1 MQSMPTGLGRNW
13 PGRFLVGTE
22 ADLWL
27 NSGLMKTAGRYLAT
41 LSLLLG
47 CDSGGQGTGRA
58 EAGAVADAPVSTGAE
73 AGAVADAPVTTGAE
87 AGPVQPTPDANAVA
101 VEAGPLRHVVMVVD
115 DGFDPSV
122 AELNGKVVA
131 SHTIVCD
138 QSSDNAD
145 GGAEAGAD
153 PLAEGANPDFATAKR
168 DLIAA
173 LQVPDRSCQ
182 LRAGMQPYDQ
192 HLLASVDGYRDRWNA
207 ALRSDTDLT
216 QAFTTTEYAAIT
228 SVLQSAP
235 QDARVHGTSVAGL
248 LAYKNPDLRLV
259 LVQYP
264 LLSTSAVQAQVQCTS
279 QATIDQAMALLA
291 DPEVR
296 AAYVG
301 RPRADLD
308 RGLDQV
314 ISQNNVGSLNLSIG
328 VLSTKAVED
337 AMVAQGCARVDLGPW
352 QARLSELDRAQESA
366 QSAPS
371 ALSVQSAGNEGVT
384 IDSPADSA
392 DCRLGDPARLLVGA
406 YGLDGVLAGFSNR
419 GLCVD
424 VVAPGKAIIAPLPGN
439 WLLPQ
444 DGTSFSAPL
453 VARLASMEAPLPFEP
468 SQTRTWL
475 ISLRGSA
482 SSIPVARFPA
492 DVVYA
497 PTKAATTS
505 PSALTFS
512 PASLATKP
520 ASSQRTDAVKLHRM
534 LWILDRLA
542 GR

>member
-1 MQSMPTGLGRNW
+1 
-13 PGRFLVGTE
+13 
-22 ADLWL
+22 
-27 NSGLMKTAGRYLAT
+27 MKTVGRYLAT

-47 CDSGGQGTGRA
+47 CDSGGPATGRA
-58 EAGAVADAPVSTGAE
+58 EAGAVADAPGATG
-73 AGAVADAPVTTGAE
+73 TE
-87 AGPVQPTPDANAVA
+87 AGPVGPTPDAGAVA
-101 VEAGPLRHVVMVVD
+101 VEAGPLRNVVMVVD

-122 AELNGKVVA
+122 AELSGKVVA

-138 QSSDNAD
+138 QASDNAD
-145 GGAEAGAD
+145 GGTEAGAD

-173 LQVPDRSCQ
+173 LHEPDRSCQ
-182 LRAGMQPYDQ
+182 LHEGMQPYDQ
-192 HLLASVDGYRDRWNA
+192 ALLASVDGYRDRWNA
-207 ALRSDTDLT
+207 ALRADTDLT
-216 QAFTTTEYAAIT
+216 QAFTATEYAAIV
-228 SVLQSAP
+228 SALQSAP

-248 LAYKNPDLRLV
+248 LAYQNPDLRLV

-264 LLSTSAVQAQVQCTS
+264 MLSSSEVAAQVQCIS

-291 DPEVR
+291 DAEVR

-308 RGLDQV
+308 RGLDDA
-314 ISQNNVGSLNLSIG
+314 ISRNNVGSLNLSLG

-337 AMVAQGCARVDLGPW
+337 AMVAQGCAAVDLGPW
-352 QARLSELDRAQESA
+352 QARLSELDRAQEAA

-371 ALSVQSAGNEGVT
+371 ALAVQSAGNEGVT

-392 DCRLGDPARLLVGA
+392 DCRLGDPARMLVGA
-406 YGLDGVLAGFSNR
+406 YGVDGVLASFSNR

-424 VVAPGKAIIAPLPGN
+424 VLAPGKAILAPLPGN

-453 VARLASMEAPLPFEP
+453 VARLASMEAPLPFAP

-475 ISLRGSA
+475 VSLRDSE
-482 SSIPVARFPA
+482 SKIPAARFPA
-492 DVVYA
+492 DVVYD
-497 PTKAATTS
+497 PKKAATTS

-512 PASLATKP
+512 PASVAIEP
-520 ASSQRTDAVKLHRM
+520 PGSQRTDAVKLHRM